1 VSDPGEGHEAGRD
14 AAAER
19 AAARIVDAG
28 ARLAARGLAHGASG
42 NLSIRLDDGTLVV
55 TPTGARLAALT
66 GERLARLEPD
76 GRRIAGDRPSKE
88 WPLHAAT
95 YRSRPDAV
103 AIVHLHSRHAV
114 AVACLAGLDPSD
126 VLPTY
131 TAYQA
136 MRVGPLALVPFHP
149 PGDPALGEAVAEAAT
164 SARSMLLAN
173 HGLVA
178 AGHDL
183 DGAVETAEEIE
194 ESCALHLLL
203 SGRSV
208 ALLPDEAV
216 GPLREGRIGR

>member
-1 VSDPGEGHEAGRD
+1 MSESGAGHEEPEEPGF
-14 AAAER
+14 ER
-19 AAARIVDAG
+19 AGARIVDAG

-55 TPTGARLAALT
+55 TPTGTRLAALT
-66 GERLARLEPD
+66 ADRLARLEPD

-88 WPLHAAT
+88 WPLHVAA

-126 VLPTY
+126 ALPTY

-149 PGDPALGEAVAEAAT
+149 PGDPALAEAVAEAARNGR
-164 SARSMLLAN
+164 AMLLAN

-178 AGHDL
+178 VGHDL
-183 DGAVETAEEIE
+183 DAAVETAEEIE

-203 SGRSV
+203 TRRSV
-208 ALLPDEAV
+208 DLLPDAAV
-216 GPLREGRIGR
+216 GPLREGRIGS